1 MPNRPNLSGQFIN
14 LRPLSVDDA
23 EITFGWRHSERAKWL
38 NKGAET
44 VEAQAGWIAGRP
56 SSEYNFI
63 IEMKDGARVGMLSLI
78 GVNPVNRHAEPA
90 RFLIGDEASVR
101 GAPVAV
107 EAMKLLY
114 EFAFD
119 TLGLNRLFGTV
130 VAGNSMMAKWQK
142 YLGMRQE
149 GVMRE
154 HYFIDGKL
162 QDAIMFGLLAS
173 DYRAVSL
180 PRMTALITLS
190 NK

>member
-1 MPNRPNLSGQFIN
+1 MPTLPTLAGQFVN
-14 LRPLSVDDA
+14 LRPLRAEDA
-23 EITFGWRHSERAKWL
+23 EVTLAWRQGERARLL
-38 NKGAET
+38 NKGAKT
-44 VEAQAGWIAGRP
+44 LDAQIDWIRRRP

-63 IEMKDGARVGMLSLI
+63 IELKDLTPIGMLSLI
-78 GVNPVNRHAEPA
+78 DVNTINRHAEPA
-90 RFLIGDEASVR
+90 RFLIGDEAAAR
-101 GAPVAV
+101 GAPAAV

-130 VAGNSMMAKWQK
+130 VAGNRRMAIWQT

-162 QDAIMFGLLAS
+162 QDAIMFGLLVS
-173 DYRAVSL
+173 DYRTVSL
-180 PRMTALITLS
+180 PRMTALIALS
-190 NK
+190 AK